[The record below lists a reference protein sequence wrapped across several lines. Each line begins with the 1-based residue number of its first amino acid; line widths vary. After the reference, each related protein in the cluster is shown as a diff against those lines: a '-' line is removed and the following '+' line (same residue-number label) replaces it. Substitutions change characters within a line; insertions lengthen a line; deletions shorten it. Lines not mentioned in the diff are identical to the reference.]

1 MSTRRRTGGDS
12 CDMVANNPGDIQEGL
27 ACRNKMHVNFF
38 NLDHNLDQ
46 DMPMFCKCGRFE
58 FKSDEL
64 DIDFNNKK
72 RWLSIVHEE

>member
-1 MSTRRRTGGDS
+1 MPTGRRTGGDS

-46 DMPMFCKCGRFE
+46 DMPMFCK
-58 FKSDEL
+58 
-64 DIDFNNKK
+64 
-72 RWLSIVHEE
+72 